1 MEKRGPG
8 HLKSDRNL
16 HVILAIGLCCFFFLL
31 LNVGCTPYLS
41 EGIDGKYDSSHIYMD
56 SIDETLAKVA
66 KSVYRIETIT
76 TFKIGDQSS
85 TLKIVGMGF
94 SLDNKHIL
102 TAKHVTSIDSYQVLT
117 PFGLMTFPLSA
128 ENKIEETTSL
138 VFDDGSRNPVR
149 VIYRD
154 DELDFAV
161 LETEEGVNPPVY
173 SIGDSEDFQIVN
185 VVIVP
190 ANFQTGLNIRLGYV
204 TQLDF
209 VQYGPKGEV
218 AKRSEHIFGVSA
230 VVSEGDSG
238 SPILFLR
245 DGKIELGGLVNFIVL
260 PARGL
265 GYGLKINPIIEKLKR
280 HKENQAWILPLVGEQ

>member
-1 MEKRGPG
+1 M
-8 HLKSDRNL
+8 KSDRNL
-16 HVILAIGLCCFFFLL
+16 HVNLAIGLCCIFFFFLFF
-31 LNVGCTPYLS
+31 GCAPHLS
-41 EGIDGKYDSSHIYMD
+41 GGMDGKYDSSHIYMD
-56 SIDETLAKVA
+56 SIDVTLSTVA

-76 TFKIGDQSS
+76 SFKVGDVSS

-102 TAKHVTSIDSYQVLT
+102 TAKHVTSIDTYQVQT
-117 PFGLMTFPLSA
+117 PFGLMTFPLSP
-128 ENKIEETTSL
+128 EDKLEETTAL
-138 VFDDGSRNPVR
+138 VFDDGFRDPVR

-161 LETEEGVNPPVY
+161 LETEKGVNPPAY
-173 SIGDSEDFQIVN
+173 SIGDSRDFKIVN

-218 AKRSEHIFGVSA
+218 ARRSDNIFGVSA

-245 DGKIELGGLVNFIVL
+245 DGKMELGGLVSFIVL

-265 GYGLKINPIIEKLKR
+265 GYGLKINPIIEKLKN
-280 HKENQAWILPLVGEQ
+280 HKGNQEWILPLVGDQ